1 MSNLNLTI
9 TKIHELSTFE
19 PGQDQSLILY
29 NLGLIHGMCQSI
41 LDEQQDAKEYLNSKY
56 GIESASESII
66 ESKNITPNLFSSEAE
81 GIELTVSDAEVQET
95 NKAELPA
102 IAKYLERRASHMNL
116 KFEISNRWISKN
128 YAKAITDIL
137 YGRGITTM
145 TDFVKI
151 FDNYKFYQAIK
162 YPNAASTLVKQDL
175 AKVFPYNALTD
186 EDLQKLALLYD
197 SCNEN
202 NDTSDYNILRNFLA
216 IGNAKAADKDCYIGR
231 YTNNIVRN
239 GISNINQLA
248 LFLKENGLNGFK
260 NLNGIGHVNDNVKAL
275 YDYVSN
281 N

>member
-41 LDEQQDAKEYLNSKY
+41 LDEDILAVIPPAESKSTISLPSIAKE
-56 GIESASESII
+56 IPV
-66 ESKNITPNLFSSEAE
+66 PNLFSSEAE

-95 NKAELPA
+95 NKTELPD

-116 KFEISNRWISKN
+116 KFEIHNRWINKN
-128 YAKAITDIL
+128 YAKAIIDIL

-145 TDFVKI
+145 TDFVEI

-162 YPNAASTLVKQDL
+162 YPNAASTEIKKDL
-175 AKVFPYNALTD
+175 TKVFPYSGFTP
-186 EDLQKLALLYD
+186 EDLQKFALLYT

-202 NDTSDYNILRNFLA
+202 GDTSDYNTLRNFLA
-216 IGNAKAADKDCYIGR
+216 IGNKKPADKDCYIGR
-231 YTNNIVRN
+231 YANYIVRN

-248 LFLKENGLNGFK
+248 LFLKENGLDGFK
-260 NLNGIGHVNDNVKAL
+260 KLNGIGHVNDNVKAL
-275 YDYVSN
+275 YEYVSN

>member
-1 MSNLNLTI
+1 MPNINATI
-9 TKIHELSTFE
+9 TKIHELSTFK

-41 LDEQQDAKEYLNSKY
+41 LDEDILAIVSPE
-56 GIESASESII
+56 
-66 ESKNITPNLFSSEAE
+66 ESKSITKEIPVPNLFSSEAE
-81 GIELTVSDAEVQET
+81 GIELTVSDTEIQKT
-95 NKAELPA
+95 NKTELPD

-116 KFEISNRWISKN
+116 KFEISNRWINKN

-151 FDNYKFYQAIK
+151 FDNYKFYNAIK
-162 YPNAASTLVKQDL
+162 YPNTASNLVKQDL
-175 AKVFPYNALTD
+175 AKVFPYNAFTD
-186 EDLQKLALLYD
+186 EDLQKLALLYT

-202 NDTSDYNILRNFLA
+202 DDTSDYNILRNFLA

-231 YTNNIVRN
+231 YANNIVRN

-260 NLNGIGHVNDNVKAL
+260 KLNGIGHVNDNVKAL
-275 YDYVSN
+275 YEHVSN